1 MKTEFGM
8 EIRKEL
14 ETFKMALI
22 CELDLSIIANREEL
36 IERTNKLIKKVEER
50 M

>member
-8 EIRKEL
+8 EIRREL

-22 CELDLSIIANREEL
+22 CELDLSIIDNRDEL
-36 IERTNKLIKKVEER
+36 IERTSKLIKKVEAS